1 MEFLFEYLGFL
12 ARAVTIVVAI
22 MVVLGFVFAN
32 ATRRSGQESAQGV
45 LEVKHLNRELDDLKA
60 ALEGAVVSPEEQKLL
75 AKTREAEEK
84 KKRKAD
90 AKAAKAAHKE
100 AQKAAK
106 QAEKLAQKQPQKSP
120 PEIAA
125 GNLSEP
131 ETESETTTEDSDDE
145 PGNVYVLNFVGDLQA
160 SALDQLR
167 QEVTSVLTVA
177 TPSDEIVVRLESP
190 GGVVHAYGLAASQLQ
205 RIRQKNIPLT
215 ATIDKVAASGG
226 YMMAAVADKIL
237 AAPFAVVG
245 SIGVVAQVPNVHR
258 LLKKHDVDVEL
269 ITAGEHKRTLTM
281 LGENTDEGR
290 EKFTEQI
297 EDIHKLFQ
305 EHVVANRDV
314 VDIKQVATGEAWYG
328 QRAID
333 VKLVDRLITSDSYL
347 AECATDRE
355 VYLLRWAV
363 QKKPLER
370 LLGGIGGSINR
381 GLSSAWQ
388 QAGQG
393 FNSWLKRTP

>member
-1 MEFLFEYLGFL
+1 
-12 ARAVTIVVAI
+12 
-22 MVVLGFVFAN
+22 
-32 ATRRSGQESAQGV
+32 
-45 LEVKHLNRELDDLKA
+45 
-60 ALEGAVVSPEEQKLL
+60 
-75 AKTREAEEK
+75 
-84 KKRKAD
+84 
-90 AKAAKAAHKE
+90 
-100 AQKAAK
+100 
-106 QAEKLAQKQPQKSP
+106 
-120 PEIAA
+120 
-125 GNLSEP
+125 
-131 ETESETTTEDSDDE
+131 
-145 PGNVYVLNFVGDLQA
+145 VLNFVGDLQA

-177 TPSDEIVVRLESP
+177 TPADEVVVRLESP
-190 GGVVHAYGLAASQLQ
+190 GGVVHSYGLAASQLQ
-205 RIRQKNIPLT
+205 RIRAQNIPLT

-290 EKFTEQI
+290 EKFTEQL

-314 VDIKQVATGEAWYG
+314 VDIKEVATGEAWYG

-347 AECATDRE
+347 AACAAERD
-355 VYLLRWAV
+355 VYLLRWTV

-381 GLSSAWQ
+381 GLNSAWQ
-388 QAGQG
+388 QAAQG
-393 FNSWLKRTP
+393 LNHWLKRTP

>member
-22 MVVLGFVFAN
+22 MVVLGFLFAN
-32 ATRRSGQESAQGV
+32 ASRRGGQEGAQGV

-60 ALEGAVVSPEEQKLL
+60 ALEGAVVSPEEQKFLT
-75 AKTREAEEK
+75 KTREAEEK
-84 KKRKAD
+84 KKRKAE
-90 AKAAKAAHKE
+90 AKAAKLAYKT
-100 AQKAAK
+100 AQKAEK
-106 QAEKLAQKQPQKSP
+106 QAEKRAEKQGHQS
-120 PEIAA
+120 A
-125 GNLSEP
+125 SEGVAS
-131 ETESETTTEDSDDE
+131 TESESQAADSNAE
-145 PGNVYVLNFVGDLQA
+145 AEAGKVFVLNFLGDLQA
-160 SALDQLR
+160 SAVEQLR

-205 RIRQKNIPLT
+205 RIRAQNIPLT

-290 EKFTEQI
+290 EKFTEQL

-305 EHVVANRDV
+305 EHVVAHRDV
-314 VDIKQVATGEAWYG
+314 VDIKEVATGEAWYG

-370 LLGGIGGSINR
+370 LLGGIGGAINR
-381 GLSSAWQ
+381 GLNNAWQ

-393 FNSWLKRTP
+393 LNHWLKRAP

>member
-22 MVVLGFVFAN
+22 IVVLGFFFAN
-32 ATRRSGQESAQGV
+32 ASRRGGQGGAEGV

-75 AKTREAEEK
+75 MKAREAEEK

-100 AQKAAK
+100 AQKQEKLEK
-106 QAEKLAQKQPQKSP
+106 QARK
-120 PEIAA
+120 AA
-125 GNLSEP
+125 GASGDAEDQDYPEP
-131 ETESETTTEDSDDE
+131 ATDDASDE
-145 PGNVYVLNFVGDLQA
+145 PGKVYVLSFVGDLQA
-160 SALDQLR
+160 SAVDQLR

-177 TPSDEIVVRLESP
+177 TPSDEVVVRLESP
-190 GGVVHAYGLAASQLQ
+190 GGVVHGYGLAASQMQ
-205 RIRQKNIPLT
+205 RIREQKIPLT

-269 ITAGEHKRTLTM
+269 ITAGEHKRTLTT

-290 EKFTEQI
+290 EKFTEQL
-297 EDIHKLFQ
+297 EDIHQLFQ
-305 EHVVANRDV
+305 EHVVANREV

-328 QRAID
+328 QRAMD

-347 AECATDRE
+347 AECASERE
-355 VYLLRWAV
+355 VYLLRWNV

-370 LLGGIGGSINR
+370 LLGGIGGSLSR
-381 GLSSAWQ
+381 GLSNAWQ
-388 QAGQG
+388 QAGRG
-393 FNSWLKRTP
+393 VTTWLTRGEQHNDSL